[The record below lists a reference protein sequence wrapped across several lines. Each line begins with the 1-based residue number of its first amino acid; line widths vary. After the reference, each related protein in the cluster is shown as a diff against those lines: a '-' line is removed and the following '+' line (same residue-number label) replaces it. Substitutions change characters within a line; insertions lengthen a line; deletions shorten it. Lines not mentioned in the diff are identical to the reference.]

1 MIKDFIDKSKIEYY
15 EDISLEKYNTFR
27 LKTIAKYLIFP
38 KDVSE
43 FINLLKE
50 IKKLN
55 LKYLI
60 LGNGSNVIFK
70 NDYYDGIV
78 IRLDNLNNIKIT
90 DTNVVVEAGY
100 SLIKLAMETAN
111 MSLSGLEFAAGIPGQ
126 IGASVAMNAGAYKEE
141 LANVVTKV
149 KVINPNL
156 EIEELENNQLDF
168 SYRNSFFKK
177 NKDYIIIEVTLKLN
191 FKDKDSI
198 LELIADRR
206 KRRVSSQPLE
216 YPSAG
221 SVFRNPDIAPAGKL
235 IEDANFK
242 NTIIGGAKV
251 SEKHANFIINSGNA
265 KGKDIVDLINL
276 IKEKI
281 KKEYDID
288 LILEQEIIE

>member
-251 SEKHANFIINSGNA
+251 SEKHANFIINNGNA